1 MLGQTSNIDSVEFC
15 SKKFKVPDDCSTQS
29 KYQVSCDGSFM
40 FWIYMNEQMLGYL
53 PDQFINGMTR
63 EMKDFKKEPI
73 VIYLLGKQA
82 KGFKLTY
89 KVEDKLAY
97 QLVSYG
103 VINGQP
109 VLVQLS
115 LYHQEPRH
123 NVDLPQYARKIM
135 SLEK

>member
-1 MLGQTSNIDSVEFC
+1 
-15 SKKFKVPDDCSTQS
+15 
-29 KYQVSCDGSFM
+29 M

-82 KGFKLTY
+82 NGFKLTY
-89 KVEDKLAY
+89 KVEDKLAF

-123 NVDLPQYARKIM
+123 NGDLPHYAREIM